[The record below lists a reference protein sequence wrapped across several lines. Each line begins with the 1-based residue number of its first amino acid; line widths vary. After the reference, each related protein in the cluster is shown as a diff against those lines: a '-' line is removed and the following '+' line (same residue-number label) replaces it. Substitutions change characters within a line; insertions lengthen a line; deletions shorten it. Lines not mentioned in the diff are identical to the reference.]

1 MAKRKRSNPPGRA
14 TRRPARPVAAGRGGR
29 FLMLYGVHATLAAL
43 SNRDRHCRRVLVTK
57 DAERRLGDQ
66 LHVLLDHRRVRV
78 ELETVERAELD
89 RLLPPGAVHQG
100 IAVEAE
106 PLPEMALDRLVRLL
120 SGRES
125 VVLVA
130 LDHATDPQNVGAVL
144 RSAAAFGASGVIV
157 TDRHAPA
164 ATGALAKAAAGAL
177 EMVPILTVVNLARA
191 LRELKDE
198 GYWCVGLDNAAERV
212 LGGTA
217 LPARIVLVLGAEGAG
232 LRRLTRE
239 CCDLIVRIPVMPAI
253 ESLNVSTAAAVA
265 LYELHR
271 RHQPPQPQN
280 QPTAPRRLQA
290 R

>member
-14 TRRPARPVAAGRGGR
+14 ARRPARPAAGRAGR
-29 FLMLYGVHATLAAL
+29 FILLYGVHASLAAL
-43 SNRDRHCRRVLVTK
+43 SNRNRHCRRLLVTEE
-57 DAERRLGDQ
+57 AERRLGDQ
-66 LHVLLDHRRVRV
+66 LHVLLDHRRIPVD
-78 ELETVERAELD
+78 LEVVERAELD
-89 RLLPPGAVHQG
+89 RRLPPGAVHQG

-106 PLPEMALDRLVRLL
+106 PLPEMALDALVRLL
-120 SGRES
+120 AGRES
-125 VVLVA
+125 VILVA

-144 RSAAAFGASGVIV
+144 RSAAAFGAAGVIV

-177 EMVPILTVVNLARA
+177 ELVPLLAVVNLARA

-198 GYWCVGLDNAAERV
+198 GYWCVGLDNAAERI
-212 LGGTA
+212 LNGGG
-217 LPARIVLVLGAEGAG
+217 LPKRIVLVLGAEGAG

-239 CCDLIVRIPVMPAI
+239 CCDLLVRIPVMPAI

-271 RHQPPQPQN
+271 RHQPAPQPQG
-280 QPTAPRRLQA
+280 QPRAEA

>member
-14 TRRPARPVAAGRGGR
+14 ARRPARPAAGRAGR
-29 FLMLYGVHATLAAL
+29 FILLYGVHASLAAL
-43 SNRDRHCRRVLVTK
+43 ANRNRHCRRILVTEE
-57 DAERRLGDQ
+57 AERRLGDQ
-66 LHVLLDHRRVRV
+66 LHILLDHRRVPV
-78 ELETVERAELD
+78 DLAVVERTELD
-89 RLLPPGAVHQG
+89 RRLPPGAVHQG

-106 PLPEMALDRLVRLL
+106 PLPELALDALVRLL
-120 SGRES
+120 AGRES
-125 VVLVA
+125 VILVA

-144 RSAAAFGASGVIV
+144 RSAAAFGASGVVV
-157 TDRHAPA
+157 TERHAPA
-164 ATGALAKAAAGAL
+164 ATGAMAKAAAGAL
-177 EMVPILTVVNLARA
+177 ELVPLLAVVNLARA

-198 GYWCVGLDNAAERV
+198 GYWCVGLDNAAERI
-212 LGGTA
+212 LNGGG
-217 LPARIVLVLGAEGAG
+217 LPKRIVLVLGAEGAG

-271 RHQPPQPQN
+271 RHYPPPQPQG
-280 QPTAPRRLQA
+280 QPRAEA